1 MSMSST
7 KWINTLPTL
16 FSNNCQQIQVAYL
29 PTAWTSSLLR
39 ENPTVGFSD
48 QKKKK
53 KSDEIC

>member
-39 ENPTVGFSD
+39 ENPTPTPD